1 MTPVSAHGVRM
12 SGVAIVT
19 GAGRGIGRAV
29 ALRLADRGFDLVIVG
44 RDLSASYERYG
55 EATDAPTVQAEI
67 EQRGRRSVAVEGDL
81 RDARVCEQV
90 VERAMDELGRVDVL
104 VNNAGGALSPVER
117 SWASQM
123 PVEDLDDMVRL
134 NAHTAIRCCQAVLPV
149 MREQGSGSIINIGS
163 RVALD
168 PGTKGGLL
176 TPYALSKTVLTQ
188 YTRFLALEAGPL
200 GIRVN
205 CVSPGVVATARVMAT
220 AVERGIGT
228 EEDLRAIPLRR
239 FATADDIAGAVE
251 FFATN
256 MSAYV
261 TGQVLSVDGGTVVS
275 AT

>member
-1 MTPVSAHGVRM
+1 M
-12 SGVAIVT
+12 VT
-19 GAGRGIGRAV
+19 GSGRGIGRAV
-29 ALRLADRGFDLVIVG
+29 ALRLADRGFDIVIVG

-55 EATDAPTVQAEI
+55 EATNAPTVQAEV
-67 EQRGRRSVAVEGDL
+67 EQRGRRAVGVEGDL
-81 RDARVCEQV
+81 RDPRVCEQV

-123 PVEDLDDMVRL
+123 PIDDLDDMVRL
-134 NAHTAIRCCQAVLPV
+134 NAHTAIQCCQAVLPA
-149 MREQGSGSIINIGS
+149 MRAQGSGSIVNVGS

-168 PGTKGGLL
+168 PATKGGLL

-205 CVSPGVVATARVMAT
+205 CVSPGIVATARVMTTAT
-220 AVERGIGT
+220 ERGIGT

-251 FFATN
+251 FFATD

-261 TGQVLSVDGGTVVS
+261 TGQVLSVDGGAVVT